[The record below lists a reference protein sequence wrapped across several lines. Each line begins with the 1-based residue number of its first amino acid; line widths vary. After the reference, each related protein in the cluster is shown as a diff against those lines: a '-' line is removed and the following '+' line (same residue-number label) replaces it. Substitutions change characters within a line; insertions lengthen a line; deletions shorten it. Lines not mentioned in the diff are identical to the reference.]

1 MLAGLLSAGSELA
14 DALAGPPG
22 RFVVHLL
29 GGGHRRLAQ
38 HFAGELPAPPEL
50 LASRHSEHGP
60 VLEAVADRMFCSVVS
75 ARPFGWSVLV
85 EAEVGRTEVGQAG
98 RGLAWYH
105 GEFHSI

>member
-1 MLAGLLSAGSELA
+1 MVAGLVSATSELV

-22 RFVVHLL
+22 RFVLHLL

-50 LASRHSEHGP
+50 LAARPSEHGL
-60 VLEAVADRMFCSVVS
+60 VLEAVADRMFCGVVS
-75 ARPFGWSVLV
+75 LRPFGQSVLV
-85 EAEVGRTEVGQAG
+85 EAEVERTEAGQAG

-105 GEFHSI
+105 GAFHTI